1 MSLTKRHSCCFVDL
15 YCLSF
20 CRFMLFAILP
30 EIILT
35 LTEFLITGNYF
46 TELLLNVASVLGLD
60 LDELLWEDATV
71 AYVMSEIVHSLTG
84 IDFYVLYSYNFRG
97 CLTAARFQDIS
108 SLMFY
113 RGTNHIQATES
124 RDDNQDANE
133 TEENVKEYTY
143 DVFILH
149 SESTDGWNCSIVD
162 RILHHIEDVHGLRA
176 FVPWRDS
183 IPGQFKSV
191 LFRKAIVNSK
201 KILIFVTRD
210 LFEVKLL
217 NYILEF
223 IHHKHEMRYAHVV
236 LCNIEPM
243 DYRMKLS
250 NWAGLR
256 HMIENAIFRFDLE
269 NYHTWS
275 EERKQRQCELIGLCV
290 KRDVEDGLS
299 ETLSSETS

>member
-1 MSLTKRHSCCFVDL
+1 
-15 YCLSF
+15 
-20 CRFMLFAILP
+20 MLFVILTGVT
-30 EIILT
+30 LT
-35 LTEFLITGNYF
+35 LTEFTESEYYF
-46 TELLLNVASVLGLD
+46 TELLLNVALVLGLD
-60 LDELLWEDATV
+60 LEELLWEDATL

-84 IDFYVLYSYNFRG
+84 IDLYVLYSYNFRE
-97 CLTAARFQDIS
+97 CLTAARSHNIS
-108 SLMFY
+108 
-113 RGTNHIQATES
+113 RGTNNTQDNEGT
-124 RDDNQDANE
+124 DDNQDDDE
-133 TEENVKEYTY
+133 TDENVKEDTY

-162 RILHHIEDVHGLRA
+162 RILRHIDDVHGLRA

-183 IPGQFKSV
+183 IPGQLKSV
-191 LFRKAIVNSK
+191 SFRKAIVNSK

-210 LFEVKLL
+210 LFHVKLL

-223 IHHKHEMRYAHVV
+223 VHHKHETRYAHVV

-243 DYRMKLS
+243 DYRIKLS
-250 NWAGLR
+250 NWAGLS

-269 NYHTWS
+269 NYYTWS
-275 EERKQRQCELIGLCV
+275 EERKQRQCELIALCI

>member
-20 CRFMLFAILP
+20 CRFVLFAILP
-30 EIILT
+30 GVILT
-35 LTEFLITGNYF
+35 VTEFLISGNYF

-71 AYVMSEIVHSLTG
+71 AYVISEIVHSLTG
-84 IDFYVLYSYNFRG
+84 IDLYVLYSYNFRG
-97 CLTAARFQDIS
+97 CLTVARFQDIS
-108 SLMFY
+108 SLMLS
-113 RGTNHIQATES
+113 RSTNSTRANEGT
-124 RDDNQDANE
+124 DDNQDDDE
-133 TEENVKEYTY
+133 TDENVKEDTY
-143 DVFILH
+143 DVFFLH
-149 SESTDGWNCSIVD
+149 SESTGRWNCSILD
-162 RILHHIEDVHGLRA
+162 RILHHIDNVHGLRA
-176 FVPWRDS
+176 FVPCRDS

-191 LFRKAIVNSK
+191 SFRNAIVNSK

-217 NYILEF
+217 NYMLEF

-243 DYRMKLS
+243 DYNIKLS

-275 EERKQRQCELIGLCV
+275 EERKQRQCELIALCI
-290 KRDVEDGLS
+290 KRGVEDGFR